1 MSRSASLAFRPASPA
16 ELPAHPFMTRTTT
29 PAAALVALLV
39 LALAA
44 PAAAQSS
51 AEDKRDAARSKKTQL
66 AAQIDTLRADNDA
79 LENAVRALDAGVQVA
94 SSDTDS
100 AQQALRAAQTGL
112 TTAESKL
119 VETEKRMAD
128 LRYRAS
134 AAAVRAYVHPGGD
147 SFLDIVRSRD
157 LGEASRRQTL
167 LSTMVS
173 NDRDLVEQMRAARQD
188 QQFDQANLAKARDL
202 AAERRKA
209 AADKLAEL
217 ERTRADQVRLKSALD
232 GRIAA
237 FVAEADAAA
246 REEASLTALL
256 RQRQAAAAAPAPAQ
270 ASRGGGAARGGG
282 ASQARAPGAGGMVW
296 PTAGGTVTSPFGAR
310 WGRMHTGLDIANSY
324 GEPVFAAKGG
334 TVIQAGSNGG
344 YGISAIIDH
353 GGGVS
358 TLYAHMSAVSVADGT
373 SVDAGQRIGSIG
385 STGNSTGN
393 HVHFEV
399 RVGGT
404 AQDPMRYLG

>member
-1 MSRSASLAFRPASPA
+1 
-16 ELPAHPFMTRTTT
+16 MTRTTT

-44 PAAAQSS
+44 PAVAQSS
-51 AEDKRDAARSKKTQL
+51 AEDKRDAARSKKTRL
-66 AAQIDTLRADNDA
+66 AAQIDTLKADNDA
-79 LENAVRALDAGVQVA
+79 LENAVRALDAGVRVA

-100 AQQALRAAQTGL
+100 AQQAFRAAETGL
-112 TTAESKL
+112 GAAESKL
-119 VETEKRMAD
+119 AETEKRMAE
-128 LRYRAS
+128 LRVRAS

-188 QQFDQANLAKARDL
+188 QQFDQANLAKAREL

-209 AADKLAEL
+209 ASEKLSEL
-217 ERTRADQVRLKSALD
+217 QRTRADQVRLKGALD

-256 RQRQAAAAAPAPAQ
+256 RQRQAAAPAPAPPPAQ
-270 ASRGGGAARGGG
+270 ASRGGGPARGGG
-282 ASQARAPGAGGMVW
+282 ASEARAPGAGGMVW
-296 PTAGGTVTSPFGAR
+296 PTAGTVTSAFGPR
-310 WGRMHTGLDIANSY
+310 WGRMHTGLDIANGY
-324 GEPVFAAKGG
+324 GEPVVAAKGG

-353 GGGVS
+353 GGGIV
-358 TLYAHMSAVSVADGT
+358 TLYAHMSAVSVAEGA
-373 SVDAGQRIGSIG
+373 SVGGGQRIGSIG

-399 RVGGT
+399 RVGGS
-404 AQDPMRYLG
+404 ARDPMGYLR